1 MDNSLRVRVSS
12 VGSTSRHFTMRDLVE
27 EIIVA
32 GVCPITKDWEFLVA
46 GNRSSITKDRNN
58 NIIFQKGQV
67 DRSQ

>member
-1 MDNSLRVRVSS
+1 
-12 VGSTSRHFTMRDLVE
+12 MRDLVE